1 MAHYMAQ
8 IQNKAVVPIIGHFDN
23 EINMVGL
30 EKYPGIKMTEIKPSG
45 RKISFLRHQ
54 QKTIIMHLCSQSRN
68 FF

>member
-45 RKISFLRHQ
+45 RKISFL
-54 QKTIIMHLCSQSRN
+54 N
-68 FF
+68 E